1 MCPRIEVRRP
11 VAPGIAHG
19 SHLGARLQSIV
30 LYIKVS
36 RIINKCVMILTK
48 LVER

>member
-1 MCPRIEVRRP
+1 MCPRIEARRP

-19 SHLGARLQSIV
+19 SHLGARLPS
-30 LYIKVS
+30 KVS
-36 RIINKCVMILTK
+36 RIINKCIMVLTK

>member
-1 MCPRIEVRRP
+1 MCPRIEARRP
-11 VAPGIAHG
+11 AAPGIAHG
-19 SHLGARLQSIV
+19 SHLRAKLLSI
-30 LYIKVS
+30 VS

>member
-1 MCPRIEVRRP
+1 MCPRIEARRP

-19 SHLGARLQSIV
+19 SHLGAILQSI
-30 LYIKVS
+30 VS